1 VRGRGRRLG
10 DTGLAPVYSVGELNR
25 SVRLLIE
32 REFTEVW
39 VEGEVSNRRLQS
51 SGHCYFTLK
60 DGDAQL
66 SCVMFRAQA
75 SRLREPLVDGMQVQV
90 CGQLSL
96 YEARG
101 QFQMIVRRVQGQGA
115 GLLHAKFEAL
125 KRKLEGEGLFDAA
138 RKKALPRFP
147 TRVGLVTSESGAAIR
162 DMLQVLHRRAPWIS
176 VLLAPARV
184 QGEGAVDDLVRGLNW
199 LANAEAHGL
208 PAVDLIILGRGGGS
222 LEDLWPFNEEEL
234 ARAIVQ
240 CRLPVVSA
248 VGHEID
254 FTISDF
260 VADLRAPTPSAA
272 AELVAPD
279 RLQLLEEIRVRR
291 MRLSRVLQHRMERER
306 LRLERL
312 SSEQLRREPMRRLE
326 ENRQRL
332 DLLMDRV
339 EGSLEMQMLRSR
351 ERLRGLRLRLKAQ
364 APANRLR
371 EARDRIHQQRGN
383 LESAVRRAV
392 EKRGEHLA
400 RQAGMLR
407 LLGPQRVLERGYSLT
422 LDAENRLVNSVEGLK
437 ARQALQV
444 RVKDGTIRVG
454 VRGVEKEKA
463 RG

>member
-1 VRGRGRRLG
+1 VKARSRRFG
-10 DTGLAPVYSVGELNR
+10 EAGAAPVYSVGELNR

-32 REFTEVW
+32 REFPEVW
-39 VEGEVSNRRLQS
+39 VEGEVSNLRLQS

-66 SCVMFRAQA
+66 ACVMFRAQA
-75 SRLREPLVDGMQVQV
+75 SRLREPLVDGMQLQV
-90 CGQLSL
+90 CGELSL

-125 KRKLEGEGLFDAA
+125 KRKLEREGLFDSQ
-138 RKKALPRFP
+138 RKKPLPRFP
-147 TRVGLVTSESGAAIR
+147 VRVGLVTSASGAAIR
-162 DMLQVLHRRAPWIS
+162 DMLQVLRRRAPWIS

-184 QGEGAVDDLVRGLNW
+184 QGEGASDDLIRGLRW
-199 LANAEAHGL
+199 LDDAEAMGL
-208 PAVDLIILGRGGGS
+208 PPVDLIILGRGGGS
-222 LEDLWPFNEEEL
+222 LEDLWPFNEEAV
-234 ARAIVQ
+234 ARAIVD

-291 MRLSRVLQHRMERER
+291 TRLSRALQHRMERER
-306 LRLERL
+306 LRLDRL
-312 SSEQLRREPMRRLE
+312 SSERLRREPVRRLE

-332 DLLMDRV
+332 DLVMDRV
-339 EGSLEMQMLRSR
+339 EGGLDFQMQRSR
-351 ERLRGLRLRLKAQ
+351 ERLRGLRQRLKAQ

-371 EARDRIHQQRGN
+371 EARERILQARTSLDG
-383 LESAVRRAV
+383 AVRRAL
-392 EKRGEHLA
+392 EKKAEKLA
-400 RQAGMLR
+400 RQTGMLR

-422 LDAENRLVNSVEGLK
+422 LDAEHRLVSSVEGLK
-437 ARQALQV
+437 QRQALQV
-444 RVKDGTIRVG
+444 RLKDGTIRVG